1 MRYQSTIAPR
11 RNRLSWILPMVV
23 FVALLVLLYSI
34 KAQTLAV
41 KARVNVLE
49 QTLVHE
55 RQVVQMLAA
64 EIAHLESPE
73 RLRDLAVEQLELEST
88 PVSRTLTLAE
98 AAAIIPKKP
107 KKVADAVVGY
117 TGGEQ

>member
-1 MRYQSTIAPR
+1 
-11 RNRLSWILPMVV
+11 MVV

-34 KAQTLAV
+34 KARTLAA
-41 KARVNVLE
+41 KARVSALE
-49 QTLVHE
+49 QTLEHE

-73 RLRDLAVEQLELEST
+73 RLSELAEQQLELKPT

-98 AAAIIPKKP
+98 ATAMLPKKP
-107 KKVADAVVGY
+107 ILLMDENVG
-117 TGGEQ
+117 GGQ